1 MKLNTL
7 LIFAT
12 LCLAAFA
19 SSAAQAIPDVEPE
32 VTAQVI
38 DVVESLA
45 DGKPAQERFTERGAS
60 YLAVPG
66 LSDMLKRCPRP
77 ISLELLSRNVNGEDR
92 LYVYRAKCKPHAL
105 RIAID
110 FNKAARINRL
120 ELAPER

>member
-7 LIFAT
+7 LFFFSLGCMGT
-12 LCLAAFA
+12 AA
-19 SSAAQAIPDVEPE
+19 AIPDMEPD
-32 VTAQVI
+32 VTAQVAE
-38 DVVESLA
+38 VLESIA
-45 DGKPAQERFTERGAS
+45 DARPAAERFTERGAT

-66 LSDMLKRCPRP
+66 VPAMMKGCMRP
-77 ISLELLSRNVNGEDR
+77 LQLELLSRNVNGEDR
-92 LYVYRAKCKPHAL
+92 LYVYRAKCQPQAL